1 MDLGLERPKLEAKLK
16 ASLER
21 ARRLDEAL
29 KEVKEGAMLERRAF
43 SFLENNLVQLTN
55 VHKKTVREKMDLTKR
70 WNCFEK

>member
-70 WNCFEK
+70 